1 MSEQIRS
8 NRYKTVQKVKRS
20 DVNEVTVCEDLEDE
34 RNQLFTVLSVS
45 DHHVMR
51 RFIEIYDKADYIE
64 ENTVIN
70 MFSDDGK
77 FFIVYPYVKERAL
90 QDFYMGGA
98 LTLHECEEIC
108 VNLII
113 ACMTSNLPWPVLYL
127 VLKQREIQ
135 LAKDGAITLSY
146 RVDLSELDAGIG
158 EKECAIECA
167 AILIGLLEPKS
178 RRKAN
183 SYVLLK
189 KKTEKYSYNS
199 FKDLY
204 KDVEIAAE
212 PERKKGFVA
221 SIKAWF
227 NRNKHTLFRVLM
239 WVSLILALFV
249 IITFLTNL
257 IFGDV
262 PWLRLFIRNFER
274 IGLESLLR

>member
-8 NRYKTVQKVKRS
+8 NRYKTVQKIKKS
-20 DVNEVTVCEDLEDE
+20 AANEVTICEDSSGKGNLY
-34 RNQLFTVLSVS
+34 TVLSVA
-45 DHHVMR
+45 DHYVMR
-51 RFIEIYDKADYIE
+51 RFIEVYDKADYLE
-64 ENTVIN
+64 ENTVIK
-70 MFSDDGK
+70 MFSDDGR

-90 QDFYMGGA
+90 ESFYMGGA
-98 LTLHECEEIC
+98 MSLRECEEVC

-135 LAKDGAITLSY
+135 MARDGSISLSY
-146 RVDLSELDAGIG
+146 RIDLTELNPDIG
-158 EKECAIECA
+158 ERECAIECA
-167 AILIGLLEPKS
+167 KILIWMLEPKS

-189 KKTEKYSYNS
+189 KKTEKSSYHS

-212 PERKKGFVA
+212 PERKNGILA
-221 SIKAWF
+221 TLKAWF
-227 NRNKHTLFRVLM
+227 NRNKQILFRILL
-239 WVSLILALFV
+239 WTSLILAVFV
-249 IITFLTNL
+249 LITFLTNL

-262 PWLRLFIRNFER
+262 PWLRLFIRSFEK
-274 IGLESLLR
+274 IGTESLLQ

>member
-8 NRYKTVQKVKRS
+8 NRYKTVQKIKKS
-20 DVNEVTVCEDLEDE
+20 AANEVTICEDSSGKGNLY
-34 RNQLFTVLSVS
+34 TVLSVA
-45 DHHVMR
+45 DHYVMR
-51 RFIEIYDKADYIE
+51 RFIEVYDKADYLE
-64 ENTVIN
+64 ENTVIK
-70 MFSDDGK
+70 MFSDDGR

-90 QDFYMGGA
+90 ESFYMGGA
-98 LTLHECEEIC
+98 MSLRECEEVC

-135 LAKDGAITLSY
+135 MARDGSISLSY
-146 RVDLSELDAGIG
+146 RIDLTELNPDIG
-158 EKECAIECA
+158 ERECAIECA
-167 AILIGLLEPKS
+167 KILIWMLEPKS

-189 KKTEKYSYNS
+189 KKTEKSSYHS

-212 PERKKGFVA
+212 PERRKGILA
-221 SIKAWF
+221 TLKAWF
-227 NRNKHTLFRVLM
+227 NRNKQILFRILL
-239 WVSLILALFV
+239 WTSLILAVFV
-249 IITFLTNL
+249 LITFLTNL

-262 PWLRLFIRNFER
+262 PWLRLFIRSFEK
-274 IGLESLLR
+274 IGTESLLQ